1 MGWNGSSGQ
10 VRADAPASRGV
21 WPPSPSRQ
29 GLSPRRGGLSP
40 SAVRF
45 VAALVLVAALGLAA
59 WLAVRPDR
67 RPVPGPDGSRT
78 GTVPIPA
85 AGPVPAG
92 KAHSVGT
99 DPAPADGRQA
109 ETNEKQE
116 LPKTYRDERGVLRY
130 EGGLRVPEQRPLA
143 KPIELGTHRPK
154 VFRHAAEEHISWL
167 LDMRI
172 GEPVIGDYA
181 YGEAF
186 ARSFRESLKEPVRI
200 LDTDDARTRELKAA
214 VQETKDDL
222 KRRMEAGEDVAKVMN
237 ETLNEFR
244 RLARYRHELQTQL
257 HEICADAEKYTDA
270 DVWDFTKAANEL
282 LEREGLPPL
291 TMPRTV
297 MRGLRRR

>member
-40 SAVRF
+40 SAVRL
-45 VAALVLVAALGLAA
+45 VAALALVAALGLAV

-67 RPVPGPDGSRT
+67 GP
-78 GTVPIPA
+78 VPIPA
-85 AGPVPAG
+85 SGPVPAG
-92 KAHSVGT
+92 KAPAVGT
-99 DPAPADGRQA
+99 GPAPADGRQA
-109 ETNEKQE
+109 ETNEKQR

-130 EGGLRVPEQRPLA
+130 EGGLRVPEQRPLT
-143 KPIELGTHRPK
+143 KPIELGAHRPK

-214 VQETKDDL
+214 VQETKEDL

-270 DVWDFTKAANEL
+270 DVGDFTKAANEL

-291 TMPRTV
+291 TMPRAV